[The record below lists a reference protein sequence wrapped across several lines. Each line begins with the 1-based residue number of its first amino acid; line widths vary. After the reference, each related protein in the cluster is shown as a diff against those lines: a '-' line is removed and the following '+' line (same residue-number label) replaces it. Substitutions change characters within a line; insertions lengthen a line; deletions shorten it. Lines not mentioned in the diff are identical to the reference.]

1 MLPLLLH
8 FRLPHFHY
16 CFFANP
22 FVVSIAAYM
31 FGCGLQRL
39 TWWVYVQV
47 QKEFKGDRARKINQF
62 ATVFHLLQTGRPMLE
77 YESIKRLYQFL
88 KMPHLSIKHWS
99 DNSGWM
105 IADYLH
111 AQVMRRAKEVL
122 ASAHYIAVT
131 CDEVTT
137 VDNQSW
143 ISIHAYYVIDF
154 YRQPVL
160 VSLERLTEGASA
172 GRVAATIV
180 DALATHGGL
189 QKEDLRK
196 KFTSFGTDGAS
207 VFQVSLAPL
216 NLFNFSLPNF
226 SLGEFQI
233 AFVKE

>member
-1 MLPLLLH
+1 MTNL
-8 FRLPHFHY
+8 
-16 CFFANP
+16 
-22 FVVSIAAYM
+22 VGV
-31 FGCGLQRL
+31 
-39 TWWVYVQV
+39 WQV

-77 YESIKRLYQFL
+77 YESIKRLYAFL

-122 ASAHYIAVT
+122 ASAHYIAIT

-143 ISIHAYYVIDF
+143 ISIHAYYVVDF

-172 GRVAATIV
+172 GRLATTIV

-189 QKEDLRK
+189 HKDDLRK
-196 KFTSFGTDGAS
+196 KFTSFGADGAS
-207 VFQVSLAPL
+207 VFQVSYTR
-216 NLFNFSLPNF
+216 
-226 SLGEFQI
+226 
-233 AFVKE
+233 